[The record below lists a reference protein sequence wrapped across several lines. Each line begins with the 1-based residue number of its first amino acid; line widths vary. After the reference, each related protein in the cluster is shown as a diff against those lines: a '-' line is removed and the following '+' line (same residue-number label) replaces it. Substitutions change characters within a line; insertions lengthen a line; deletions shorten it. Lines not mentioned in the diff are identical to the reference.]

1 MVKFVLS
8 GFNEVHLSGTD
19 NTRRY
24 SAAVTSAATV
34 VKWSF
39 ATSFKSHSRRRFQMN
54 VSASGSEGKI
64 YHKTS
69 FISKFFAINFLLNVF
84 NEL

>member
-39 ATSFKSHSRRRFQMN
+39 ATSFKWQRRFQMN

-64 YHKTS
+64 YHKTR